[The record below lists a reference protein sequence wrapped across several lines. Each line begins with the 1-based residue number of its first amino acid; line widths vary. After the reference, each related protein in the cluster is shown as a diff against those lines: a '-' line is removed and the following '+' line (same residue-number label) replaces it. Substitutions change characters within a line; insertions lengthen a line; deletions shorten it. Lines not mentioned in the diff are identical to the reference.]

1 MDLNEL
7 YQKALRFEFLTAE
20 EGMYL
25 FENAASACLQTK
37 PGGVGKEWY
46 ALFSGNKKMTVA
58 EGYLF
63 FNRHYTKVNK
73 FYAS

>member
-25 FENAASACLQTK
+25 FENAALVCLQTNR
-37 PGGVGKEWY
+37 ECW
-46 ALFSGNKKMTVA
+46 
-58 EGYLF
+58 EGMIRPVL
-63 FNRHYTKVNK
+63 RK
-73 FYAS
+73 